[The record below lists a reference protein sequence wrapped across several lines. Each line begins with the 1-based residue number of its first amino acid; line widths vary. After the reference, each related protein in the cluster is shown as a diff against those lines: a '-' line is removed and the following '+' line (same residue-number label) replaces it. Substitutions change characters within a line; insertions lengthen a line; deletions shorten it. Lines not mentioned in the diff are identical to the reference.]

1 MINEIDKTNKIIN
14 SYIKNE
20 KSKEKNV
27 MRNEDDEN
35 VIYSYSGGINSDIEY
50 VIINNEKIFCGDK
63 VWRKEIGNM
72 KVYIIEKDILGNE
85 IQLILKL
92 EDNTIPSAVGQNYI
106 HPLKTQW
113 VQNYEPGRYHL
124 IIIPYKNKTI
134 ENFVLEDFC
143 KITEKKDSNIN
154 KIEAEEMTLEEV
166 CQELGRDI
174 KIVKEH

>member
-1 MINEIDKTNKIIN
+1 
-14 SYIKNE
+14 
-20 KSKEKNV
+20 